1 MILDDLLKKVVEET
15 VILTLEKIVP
25 LNESNSNQ
33 ISNTLTTEQLAAYLG
48 MSIQWVYKHTNELPH
63 LKMGRKT
70 LFLKTEID
78 EWRIEKRESKENLS
92 GRTTRYSKSIKN
104 GFYKVV

>member
-1 MILDDLLKKVVEET
+1 MILDDLLKKVVEEA
-15 VILTLEKIVP
+15 VMLTLDKVCP
-25 LNESNSNQ
+25 LKENNNP
-33 ISNTLTTEQLAAYLG
+33 IPNTMTTEQLAVYLG

-70 LFLKTEID
+70 LFLKAEID
-78 EWRIEKRESKENLS
+78 EWRKEKREAKENLS
-92 GRTTRYSKSIKN
+92 NKTTRYSKYVKN